1 MYIKDK
7 KAEFKPKLKEPSLLK
22 CLIKIF
28 HGKFLAGSFLKLVQD
43 LLGFVGPRILN
54 SLISFTQD
62 PKQREEVGYLFVF
75 LLMFSSIIQSLVVQ
89 HYFHRMFI
97 VGGRI
102 RTSLIGLIYKKVKKI
117 YFNIIRIK

>member
-1 MYIKDK
+1 
-7 KAEFKPKLKEPSLLK
+7 
-22 CLIKIF
+22 LIKIF

-102 RTSLIGLIYKKVKKI
+102 RTSLIGLIYKKVDKI
-117 YFNIIRIK
+117 FFNIIRIKINFFNYLRV